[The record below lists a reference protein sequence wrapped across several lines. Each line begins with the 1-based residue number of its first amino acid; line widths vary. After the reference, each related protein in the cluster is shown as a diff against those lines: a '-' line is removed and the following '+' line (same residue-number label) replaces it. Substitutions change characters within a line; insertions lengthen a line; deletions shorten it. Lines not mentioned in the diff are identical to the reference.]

1 MAINI
6 EWQVN
11 PSVKKEEKL
20 RLFPRIIDSEI
31 VCEQQLAELMA
42 SHGSLSRGNAK
53 TALDD
58 LAEVMA
64 TLLREGKTINL
75 PQLGSFKLSIGT
87 DAEIHTDSNRRMR
100 SIVVRGVN
108 FRPAQEFMNAI
119 GKPTFQWKP
128 TAGVAIAPAAAQ
140 LIPRITEY
148 YQTHD
153 SITRAEFERTFGL
166 KRTTAYS
173 RLKELEE
180 MGVIQTVGH
189 GKDTVYISRKK
200 CCFEEFR

>member
-1 MAINI
+1 M
-6 EWQVN
+6 
-11 PSVKKEEKL
+11 
-20 RLFPRIIDSEI
+20 FPHITDSDTVGKNE
-31 VCEQQLAELMA
+31 LAELMA

-53 TALDD
+53 TALED

-87 DAEIHTDSNRRMR
+87 DAEIHPDSNRRMQ
-100 SIVVRGVN
+100 SIVVKGVN
-108 FRPAQEFMNAI
+108 FQPAQEFMDAI
-119 GKPTFQWKP
+119 GKPSFQWKP
-128 TAGVAIAPAAAQ
+128 TTGVVIAPTAAQ
-140 LIPRITEY
+140 IVPRLAKY
-148 YQTHD
+148 FQTHD
-153 SITRAEFERTFGL
+153 SITRAEFECTFGL

-189 GKDTVYISRKK
+189 GKETIYISRKK
-200 CCFEEFR
+200 

>member
-6 EWQVN
+6 EWQVKP
-11 PSVKKEEKL
+11 PSKHEEKPQM
-20 RLFPRIIDSEI
+20 FPRITDSDTVGEN
-31 VCEQQLAELMA
+31 ELAEMIA
-42 SHGSLSRGNAK
+42 SHGSLSRENAK
-53 TALDD
+53 MALDD
-58 LAEVMA
+58 LAEVMSA
-64 TLLREGKTINL
+64 LLREGKTIEL

-87 DAEIHTDSNRRMR
+87 DAEIHPDSNRRMR

-200 CCFEEFR
+200 